1 MYHDMYIVQE
11 MSGKGSE
18 TSYWK
23 DLLPDLRQTT
33 WKDLADDLAL

>member
-33 WKDLADDLAL
+33 WQDLADDLKL